1 MDRDTPVYRRLH
13 RTEKNEKLNFTDY
26 TFTPHPLK
34 GATLFKIDEGLAA
47 FLVKAHHNLGLL
59 EGLPVCTKYN
69 LIMQ

>member
-13 RTEKNEKLNFTDY
+13 RTEKNEKLNFTYY

-59 EGLPVCTKYN
+59 EGLPVCTNKWFS
-69 LIMQ
+69 